1 MWSGGK
7 GRFKR
12 GEWSAGVR
20 LRGGPKTHGTLVTHS
35 ELMIDRC
42 VPKLTPL
49 FSHTYILLERM
60 ERIIYRISIGVDKGY
75 RRVWRGVV
83 GMDEKHAFQPFQ
95 R

>member
-1 MWSGGK
+1 
-7 GRFKR
+7 
-12 GEWSAGVR
+12 
-20 LRGGPKTHGTLVTHS
+20 
-35 ELMIDRC
+35 
-42 VPKLTPL
+42 
-49 FSHTYILLERM
+49 M